1 MRRRSS
7 VELMGRK
14 RQVRLS
20 RAEENKGRHCLG
32 RAMRVPAGE
41 ARLCA
46 RGRAGRGD
54 AMRCGAG
61 SLLGRRVTSRRV
73 KIRCCRIRGAS
84 GFERRVRAA
93 KGSSAKG
100 SMPLGSPG
108 TARSQ
113 QRLAK
118 QLPKKLKSHPNP
130 AGWRVQMGRR
140 KAIPRW
146 RFCGLM
152 N

>member
-46 RGRAGRGD
+46 RRGARGRGRCD
-54 AMRCGAG
+54 AVW
-61 SLLGRRVTSRRV
+61 GRQRARPACDVEEGKV

-93 KGSSAKG
+93 KGDSAKRSVVRQAG
-100 SMPLGSPG
+100 A
-108 TARSQ
+108 ARS
-113 QRLAK
+113 
-118 QLPKKLKSHPNP
+118 
-130 AGWRVQMGRR
+130 
-140 KAIPRW
+140 
-146 RFCGLM
+146 
-152 N
+152 